1 MLQYKIPKS
10 KTILHSIPIGSI
22 MVLLLLLGFL
32 ISPNIYYSNNSV
44 YAVEEDNASDNVNNN
59 TSTHANDTDSST
71 SLIIGGAEMN
81 EVVDASVGEVA
92 YRKHTVTISAS
103 KLKSYTL
110 FISGP
115 EGLKGDTAITG
126 ANGNTPV
133 DMPKNSW
140 GYAYGQD
147 GSENNMTYSS
157 FTNNAELIDS
167 KLESESTTE
176 DTDFTK
182 NLIFAVKFG
191 NAIAGHYTG
200 TVTLSLAAEPKEVVL
215 PTNPVETWDELQSMQ
230 QMTSKACASIGT
242 ASVGNYPSKTLIDS
256 RDGNEYTI
264 TKLDDQNCWMTTNLK
279 LDISEAN
286 SLTSEDSNIANGTT
300 WPSKD
305 LDASGFS
312 ESKTEPTWNNGTGV
326 TNSEQWKDEYG
337 YYYNWCAATAG
348 FGKYCESSNT
358 QLDDSEYSICPRGWK
373 LPTQTQYDNLIKQDG
388 GWDNSQKGR
397 IIGGGFFQAAGYIIP
412 NSLYNAG
419 THGQYWSGT
428 AYSSDYASRLQFDS
442 SYVAI
447 SFAVLTRSY
456 GYPVRCI
463 AMNEEDEKKQE
474 EAIKNTPV
482 DNWNDV
488 EYMQQMSA
496 RACASIGTASVG
508 NYPSKTLIDSRD
520 GNEYTI
526 TKLDDQNCWMTQN
539 LRITGDSIKAKDPSN
554 TTGTI
559 TSADSNVSSNY
570 DIPAS
575 SSPWNSSIGNNT
587 ARVYYAGVENNGANY
602 TWCAATVGCNSETY
616 SICPRGWRL
625 PSITEY
631 ETFLKDAKINFR
643 DCESIANCTGSSAAE
658 DSTKI
663 CGIPYNFHYAG
674 YVDSDS
680 LGRVDSEGRYWS
692 STASGS
698 SSAYFLNFSSTNEG
712 TFLGSGVST
721 NGSSRYGG
729 YSVRCI
735 AQ

>member
-22 MVLLLLLGFL
+22 MILLLLLSFL
-32 ISPNIYYSNNSV
+32 ITPNIYYSNSSA
-44 YAVEEDNASDNVNNN
+44 YATEEDNVSSSANNN
-59 TSTHANDTDSST
+59 ASARTNNTDSST

-115 EGLKGDTAITG
+115 EGLNGETAITG

-147 GSENNMTYSS
+147 GNENDMTYNS

-167 KLESESTTE
+167 KLESESSAE

-191 NAIAGHYTG
+191 NAISGHYTG

-215 PTNPVETWDELQSMQ
+215 PTNPVETWDELKSMQ

-242 ASVGNYPSKTLIDS
+242 AGSGNYPSKTLVDS

-264 TKLDDQNCWMTTNLK
+264 TKLDDQNCWMTTNLR
-279 LDISEAN
+279 LVSPSEDKKIT
-286 SLTSEDSNIANGTT
+286 LTSADSNVSSDYDVPASSSPWQTSSSSGNAIPTLNKVHYKGNTTNGANYT
-300 WPSKD
+300 WY
-305 LDASGFS
+305 
-312 ESKTEPTWNNGTGV
+312 T
-326 TNSEQWKDEYG
+326 
-337 YYYNWCAATAG
+337 ATASTQG
-348 FGKYCESSNT
+348 SS
-358 QLDDSEYSICPRGWK
+358 YSICPRGWRLPSNTEYNTLLSSAGITNGGK
-373 LPTQTQYDNLIKQDG
+373 LNGSPYNF
-388 GWDNSQKGR
+388 SY
-397 IIGGGFFQAAGYIIP
+397 AGYVYSG
-412 NSLYNAG
+412 SLRNVG
-419 THGQYWSGT
+419 SEGRYWSST
-428 AYSSDYASRLQFDS
+428 ADGADSAYYLYFDS
-442 SYVAI
+442 SYVYTNNY
-447 SFAVLTRSY
+447 LRYY
-456 GYPVRCI
+456 GYSVRCV
-463 AMNEEDEKKQE
+463 AMNAEDEKEQE

-482 DNWNDV
+482 DNWADV
-488 EYMQQMSA
+488 EYMQQMSPQ
-496 RACASIGTASVG
+496 ACESASTAG
-508 NYPSKTLIDSRD
+508 DDNYPSKILKDSRD
-520 GNEYTI
+520 NNTYTV
-526 TKLDDQNCWMTQN
+526 TKLDDQKCWMTQN

-570 DIPAS
+570 NIPAS
-575 SSPWNSSIGNNT
+575 SSPWKDTDYNVNKVYFSNNIAKGSYYPWFTATAGTSSSN
-587 ARVYYAGVENNGANY
+587 A
-602 TWCAATVGCNSETY
+602 
-616 SICPRGWRL
+616 SICPKGWKL
-625 PSITEY
+625 PTVAEY
-631 ETFLKDAKINFR
+631 EAFLNAAHISYRKNCNSYG
-643 DCESIANCTGSSAAE
+643 CEGSSDAT

-663 CGIPYNFHYAG
+663 RSAPYDFQYVGLVDNGAVIQPNIGGYWTSEIAASVGSYPYAHML
-674 YVDSDS
+674 YIQQANVNI
-680 LGRVDSEGRYWS
+680 SENRQY
-692 STASGS
+692 
-698 SSAYFLNFSSTNEG
+698 
-712 TFLGSGVST
+712 
-721 NGSSRYGG
+721 RG